1 MLFDYMLED
10 LILATYSAWIAWKP
24 NLNEKNKKSPYCT
37 VEMHVSAYDLSTE
50 NLKKLFPNFTC
61 FLTLTIIIKET
72 IPQSSSPPFL
82 SYFKILL
89 SIFHSESI
97 FWCFISSFN
106 VYLLHFQRKL
116 YESRDIVTFPP
127 VSLVPSTGPGLW

>member
-1 MLFDYMLED
+1 MLED
-10 LILATYSAWIAWKP
+10 LILATYSAWITWKP
-24 NLNEKNKKSPYCT
+24 KLNEKNKKSPYCT
-37 VEMHVSAYDLSTE
+37 VHVSAYDLSTE

-89 SIFHSESI
+89 SIFHSQKVSSDALLASSMSTSSI
-97 FWCFISSFN
+97 FKGSSMKAETLSHFLLYPW
-106 VYLLHFQRKL
+106 YLVQDL
-116 YESRDIVTFPP
+116 T
-127 VSLVPSTGPGLW
+127 